1 MNVRPERNE
10 AAEYHWTYINQVPG
24 NDVLAVLAKQVDDMA
39 DLVKDIDEEKSL
51 YRYAEGK
58 WSIREALGHIND
70 TERVFAYRALWFAR
84 GFADPLPSFDQDIA
98 MAGSDAHK
106 RAWASHVEDWTAV
119 RAATRTLFENL
130 PAESWS
136 RSGTASG
143 NLFTVRAM
151 AYITAGH
158 VAHHLRIF
166 RERYLK

>member
-10 AAEYHWTYINQVPG
+10 AAEYHWTYIDQVKG
-24 NDVLAVLAKQVDDMA
+24 NDVLAVLKNQVDEVA
-39 DLVKDIDEEKSL
+39 ELVQQIDEEKSL
-51 YRYAEGK
+51 HRYAPEK
-58 WSIREALGHIND
+58 WSIREVLGHIND
-70 TERVFAYRALWFAR
+70 TERVFVYRALWFAR
-84 GFADPLPSFDQDIA
+84 GFSDPLPSFSQDIA

-143 NLFTVRAM
+143 NLFTTRAM

-158 VAHHLRIF
+158 VEHHLRIF